1 MANVLPTD
9 KQITIIAAL
18 TEGMSIRSTERLT
31 GVHRDTIMRL
41 GVRIGEGC
49 AALHDR
55 TMRNLQVGRAEL
67 DETWG
72 YVAKKQRKVKK
83 TDSTEVGDQ
92 YVFIGMDGTNKAI
105 VSYEIGKRDVETTDI
120 FIRDLRSRII
130 NRPIINTDAFVTY
143 PGAIEKYFG
152 ARVDYGQ
159 IVKKYKGDTNKTDE
173 RRYSPGV
180 VVGVDRRVLMGS
192 PGRISTSFIERQ
204 NLSLRMSQRRFTRL
218 SNGFSKKLRN
228 HKAAV
233 GLYVAHYN
241 LCRVHETLKIT
252 PAMALGVTDH
262 VWSIEELVAAA
273 TTEAPITDKPRFS
286 RFQVIQGGLS

>member
-1 MANVLPTD
+1 MNVISTD
-9 KQITIIAAL
+9 KQISIIAAL

-55 TMRNLQVGRAEL
+55 TMVNLQVGRLEL
-67 DETWG
+67 DEAWSF
-72 YVAKKQRKVKK
+72 VAKKQRRVKE
-83 TDSTEVGDQ
+83 TDGRDVGDA
-92 YVFIGMDGTNKAI
+92 YVYIGMEGAHKAI
-105 VSYEIGKRDVETTDI
+105 ISYEIGKRDVATTNV
-120 FIRDLRSRII
+120 FIRDLRRRVI
-130 NRPIINTDAFVTY
+130 NRPVINTDAFKAY
-143 PGAIEKYFG
+143 REAIETYFG

-159 IVKKYKGDTNKTDE
+159 IVKKYSGDSNKTDA

-180 VVGVDRRVLMGS
+180 VVGVDRRVMMGS
-192 PGRISTSFIERQ
+192 PGKISTSFVERQ
-204 NLSLRMSQRRFTRL
+204 NLSLRMAQRRFTRL
-218 SNGFSKKLRN
+218 TNGFSKKLRN

-233 GLYVAHYN
+233 ALYVAHFN
-241 LCRVHETLKIT
+241 FCRVHDTLQIT

-262 VWSIEELVAAA
+262 IWSIEELVAAA
-273 TTEAPITDKPRFS
+273 TNEAPITDKPRFS